1 MSIKNIYR
9 IVFFLLLLSP
19 IILPGQI
26 SKGGIPIQVNKLK
39 SFSASNSDLVIMPAV
54 DNKQLQNQSSRS
66 EENSLKPFV
75 FAHTFDVSLTPKN
88 SGDWYNTS
96 EVNVWQLRIRSTGAY
111 SLNLVLENFKLP
123 EGARLFLISQ
133 TTGEIKGAYTSEN
146 NSISRIFAIEPVSG
160 DELMVQYEE
169 PVNVSFPGEFKISK
183 VSHDFIGITTYSTHR
198 PKGVS
203 GNCNVNVNCD
213 VANGYENNRDAVCR
227 IIIISE
233 LCTGILMNNTAK
245 NGIPYL
251 LTASHCINNEYK
263 AEASIFLFNYES
275 PYCSLYN
282 SPSIDGDVS
291 RSMSGSSL
299 KASFDS
305 LDFSLVRL
313 NQIPPYNYRTYL
325 AGWNRMNIPP
335 TTSLSIHH
343 PLADVKKVAIDLDAP
358 VTDTYKDYVQYL
370 HNGFWHI
377 ISWEYGVTEGGSSGG
392 PLFDQNKRLI
402 GTLTGGAADCIT
414 RKNDYFEK
422 FALSWDYRK
431 ETNKQLKAW
440 LDPLNSNPQTLDG
453 MTLNTGKT
461 LCTAM
466 TNFLNSDTQ
475 AILQINSGLKKGY
488 WSGTNLAGFTEF
500 AEKYSFSK
508 NCEVQGITFGI
519 ASVKVHSTET
529 VPNID
534 IRVYEGQNSPEKLL
548 YSESYDIRQ
557 FYPDAMNYIPFKS
570 SVLTTGNFFVS
581 FDISNLPSSD
591 TLVVY
596 MANRKLDKT
605 NSFYLKNDGGWSSY
619 NSQNLNGNGSAL
631 LTELI
636 ACNVDDPF
644 SSEKTL
650 TDIVGARF
658 FPNPVSGT
666 SELKIQTDDQIECA
680 DEISVFDLLG
690 KRQSIPYQ
698 LINSNNLSFNFSGK
712 NPGIYLVHIEAGG
725 RQITKKVT
733 YVP

>member
-1 MSIKNIYR
+1 MDIKNIYR
-9 IVFFLLLLSP
+9 IVFFLLLFSP

-54 DNKQLQNQSSRS
+54 DNKQMQNQYSRAG
-66 EENSLKPFV
+66 ENSLKPFV
-75 FAHTFDVSLTPKN
+75 FAHTFDVYLTPEN
-88 SGDWYNTS
+88 SGNWYNTS
-96 EVNVWQLRIRSTGAY
+96 EVNVWQLRIRSAGAY
-111 SLNLVLENFKLP
+111 SLNLVFENFKIP
-123 EGARLFLISQ
+123 EGARLFLISE

-146 NSISRIFAIEPVSG
+146 NSNSQIFAIEPVGG

-169 PVNVSFPGEFKISK
+169 PVSVSFPGKFNISK
-183 VSHDFIGITTYSTHR
+183 ISHDFIGVTAYNPHR
-198 PKGVS
+198 PNGVS

-213 VANGYENNRDAVCR
+213 VASGYEGNRDAVCR
-227 IIIISE
+227 IVIISE
-233 LCTGILMNNTAK
+233 LCTGTLMNNTAK
-245 NGIPYL
+245 DGIPYV
-251 LTASHCINNEYK
+251 LTAYHCINSEYK
-263 AEASIFLFNYES
+263 AEASVFLFNYES

-325 AGWNRMNIPP
+325 AGWNKVDLAPN
-335 TTSLSIHH
+335 SSVCIHH
-343 PLADVKKVAIDLDAP
+343 PLGDVKKVAIDLDQAI
-358 VTDTYKDYVQYL
+358 TKKYSSSYL
-370 HNGFWHI
+370 SNGFWNI
-377 ISWEYGVTEGGSSGG
+377 VAWDYGVTEVGSSGG

-402 GTLTGGAADCIT
+402 GTLTGGSADCIT
-414 RKNDYFEK
+414 RKNDFFAK
-422 FALSWDYRK
+422 FALSWDYRN
-431 ETNKQLKAW
+431 EVNKQLKAW
-440 LDPLNSNPQTLDG
+440 LDPRNFNPKTLDG
-453 MTLNTGKT
+453 MYLYSGKT
-461 LCTAM
+461 LCTAK

-475 AILQINSGLKKGY
+475 AILQINTGLKKGY

-519 ASVKVHSTET
+519 ASVKIHTNEI

-534 IRVYEGQNSPEKLL
+534 IRIYEGADKPEKLL

-581 FDISNLPSSD
+581 FNISNLPSSD

-605 NSFYLKNDGGWSSY
+605 NSFYLKNSNGWSTYST
-619 NSQNLNGNGSAL
+619 QNLNGNGSAL

-644 SSEKTL
+644 SSEKLL
-650 TDIVGARF
+650 TELSGARF
-658 FPNPVSGT
+658 YPNPVSGN
-666 SELKIQTDDQIECA
+666 SELNIQTDDEIECA

-690 KRQSIPYQ
+690 KKQNIPCR
-698 LINSNNLSFNFSGK
+698 LINPNNLSLNFSGK
-712 NPGIYLVHIEAGG
+712 IPGIYLVHLEAGG
-725 RQITKKVT
+725 RQITKKIT
-733 YVP
+733 YIP

>member
-9 IVFFLLLLSP
+9 IVFFLLLHSP

-54 DNKQLQNQSSRS
+54 DNKQLQNQFSRS

-146 NSISRIFAIEPVSG
+146 NSNSQIFAIEPVGG

-169 PVNVSFPGEFKISK
+169 PVNVSFPGELKISK
-183 VSHDFIGITTYSTHR
+183 VSHDFIGITAYNPHR
-198 PKGVS
+198 PLGVS
-203 GNCNVNVNCD
+203 GNCNVNINCN
-213 VANGYENNRDAVCR
+213 VANGYDNNRDAVCR
-227 IIIISE
+227 IIIINE
-233 LCTGILMNNTAK
+233 LCTGTLMNNTSK

-251 LTASHCINNEYK
+251 LTAYHCINSEYK
-263 AEASIFLFNYES
+263 AQASVFLFNYES
-275 PYCSLYN
+275 PYCSSYN

-291 RSMSGSSL
+291 RTMSGSSL

-325 AGWNRMNIPP
+325 AGWNRVNSAANS
-335 TTSLSIHH
+335 TVCIHH
-343 PLADVKKVAIDLDAP
+343 PLGDVKKVAIDLDP
-358 VTDTYKDYVQYL
+358 PITKKYMSSYL
-370 HNGFWHI
+370 ATGFWNI
-377 ISWEYGVTEGGSSGG
+377 VAWDYGVTEVGSSGA

-402 GTLTGGAADCIT
+402 GALTGGSADCIT
-414 RKNDYFEK
+414 RKNDFFEK
-422 FALSWDYRK
+422 FALSWNYRK

-461 LCTAM
+461 LCTAV

-488 WSGTNLAGFTEF
+488 WSGTNMAGFTEF

-519 ASVKVHSTET
+519 ASVKIHSTET
-529 VPNID
+529 VPIID
-534 IRVYEGQNSPEKLL
+534 IRVYEGQNNPEKLL
-548 YSESYDIRQ
+548 YSESYDISQ

-581 FDISNLPSSD
+581 FNISNLPSSD

-605 NSFYLKNDGGWSSY
+605 NSFYLKNDNGWSTY
-619 NSQNLNGNGSAL
+619 NSQNLSGNGSAL

-650 TDIVGARF
+650 TDIPGARF
-658 FPNPVSGT
+658 YPNPVSGT
-666 SELKIQTDDQIECA
+666 SELNIQTEDEIECA
-680 DEISVFDLLG
+680 EEISVFDLLG

-698 LINSNNLSFNFSGK
+698 IINSNNLSLNFSGK
-712 NPGIYLVHIEAGG
+712 SPGIYFVHLEARG
-725 RQITKKVT
+725 RQITGKVT
-733 YVP
+733 YIP

>member
-1 MSIKNIYR
+1 MSIKSVYQ
-9 IVFFLLLLSP
+9 IVFFLLFLSP
-19 IILPGQI
+19 IILQGQI

-39 SFSASNSDLVIMPAV
+39 SFSALNSDLVIMPAV
-54 DNKQLQNQSSRS
+54 DNKQLQNQFSRS

-75 FAHTFDVSLTPKN
+75 FAHTFDVSLTPEN
-88 SGDWYNTS
+88 SGNWYNTS
-96 EVNVWQLRIRSTGAY
+96 EVNVWQLRIRSTEAY
-111 SLNLVLENFKLP
+111 SLNLVLENFILP

-146 NSISRIFAIEPVSG
+146 NSKSGIFAIEPVSG

-169 PVNVSFPGEFKISK
+169 PVGVSFPGKFKISK
-183 VSHDFIGITTYSTHR
+183 VSHDFIGITAYNPHR
-198 PKGVS
+198 PNGVS

-213 VANGYENNRDAVCR
+213 VARGYEENRDAVCR
-227 IIIISE
+227 IVIISE
-233 LCTGILMNNTAK
+233 LCSGTLMNNTAK

-251 LTASHCINNEYK
+251 LTAYHCINTEYK
-263 AEASIFLFNYES
+263 AEASVFLFNYES

-291 RSMSGSSL
+291 RTMSGSSL

-305 LDFSLVRL
+305 LDFSLVLL

-325 AGWNRMNIPP
+325 AGWNKVDLAPN
-335 TTSLSIHH
+335 SSVCIHH
-343 PLADVKKVAIDLDAP
+343 PLADIKKVAIDLDPA
-358 VTDTYKDYVQYL
+358 VTKRYSNSYVS
-370 HNGFWHI
+370 NGFWNI
-377 ISWEYGVTEGGSSGG
+377 VAWDYGVTEVGSSGG

-402 GTLTGGAADCIT
+402 GTLTGGSADCIT

-431 ETNKQLKAW
+431 EVNKQLKAW

-461 LCTAM
+461 LCTAV

-508 NCEVQGITFGI
+508 NCDVQGITFGI
-519 ASVKVHSTET
+519 ASVKIHSTET

-534 IRVYEGQNSPEKLL
+534 IHVYEGQNNPEKLL
-548 YSESYDIRQ
+548 YSESYDIRK

-581 FDISNLPSSD
+581 FNISNLPSSD

-605 NSFYLKNDGGWSSY
+605 NSFYLKNSDGWSSY

-650 TDIVGARF
+650 TDIAGARF
-658 FPNPVSGT
+658 FPNPLSES
-666 SELKIQTDDQIECA
+666 SELKIQTEDEIECA

-690 KRQSIPYQ
+690 KKQNIPCR
-698 LINSNNLSFNFSGK
+698 LINPNNLSLDFSGK
-712 NPGIYLVHIEAGG
+712 IPGIYLVHLEAGG
-725 RQITKKVT
+725 RQITEKIT
-733 YVP
+733 YIP